1 MSGGLAKRLV
11 DFVTAF
17 MAPMPARQAA
27 GRPEPGF
34 DRHRLAR
41 QLLGTLS
48 PDVLVETGHIKHRD
62 IRGAMPGTRRREP
75 DVRARPQPR
84 PVGDLAR
91 PRSEPGRKD
100 TRHDAGRRGA

>member
-11 DFVTAF
+11 DFVNAF
-17 MAPMPARQAA
+17 MEPMPARQAA
-27 GRPEPGF
+27 GRPERGF
-34 DRHRLAR
+34 ERYQLAR

-62 IRGAMPGTRRREP
+62 IRGTSPARRRRGP
-75 DVRARPQPR
+75 DVRTRPQPS

-91 PRSEPGRKD
+91 PRPEIAPGPVAR
-100 TRHDAGRRGA
+100 